1 MRRKQFWTESDDGSI
16 LYIDSEIVVD
26 NDGDHGM
33 VEETGRA
40 YLQKGFH
47 TFKLVYFNSSAGAG
61 ALRVWYAAP
70 DGTKQVIPGV
80 LMSH

>member
-1 MRRKQFWTESDDGSI
+1 MAAIDS
-16 LYIDSEIVVD
+16 IDSEIVVD

-70 DGTKQVIPGV
+70 DGTKQVIPICIDVALNGQI
-80 LMSH
+80 